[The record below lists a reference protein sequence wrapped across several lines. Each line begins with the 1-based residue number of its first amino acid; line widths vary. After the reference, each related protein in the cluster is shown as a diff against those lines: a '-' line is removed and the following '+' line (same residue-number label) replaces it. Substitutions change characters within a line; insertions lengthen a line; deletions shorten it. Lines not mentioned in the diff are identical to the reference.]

1 MKLYE
6 FKSRS
11 MLLLIKYQPKTR
23 REQELRDL
31 LIARI
36 DNLRSMT
43 MPWLLR
49 TLYEIVEHEDVSEEF
64 KDICRKI
71 IEIAGRL
78 EFED

>member
-43 MPWLLR
+43 LPWLLR
-49 TLYEIVEHEDVSEEF
+49 LLYEVVEHENVSSEF
-64 KDICRKI
+64 KSLCRKI
-71 IEIAGRL
+71 IELAGKL
-78 EFED
+78 EFKD

>member
-6 FKSRS
+6 FKSKA
-11 MLLLIKYQPKTR
+11 MLLLINYRPKLK

-43 MPWLLR
+43 LPWLLR
-49 TLYEIVEHEDVSEEF
+49 TLYEIVEHENVSEKF
-64 KDICRKI
+64 KDVCRKI
-71 IEIAGRL
+71 IELANKL
-78 EFED
+78 EFEN

>member
-6 FKSRS
+6 FKSKA
-11 MLLLIKYQPKTR
+11 MLLLINYKPKLK

-31 LIARI
+31 LITRI

-43 MPWLLR
+43 LPWLLR
-49 TLYEIVEHEDVSEEF
+49 LLYEVVEHENVSSEF
-64 KDICRKI
+64 KSLCRKI
-71 IEIAGRL
+71 IELAGKL

>member
-6 FKSRS
+6 FKSKA
-11 MLLLIKYQPKTR
+11 MLLLIRYKPKTR

-31 LIARI
+31 LISRI

-43 MPWLLR
+43 LPWLLR
-49 TLYEIVEHEDVSEEF
+49 SLYEIVEHENVSKEF
-64 KDICRKI
+64 KDVCQKI
-71 IEIAGRL
+71 IEIASRL